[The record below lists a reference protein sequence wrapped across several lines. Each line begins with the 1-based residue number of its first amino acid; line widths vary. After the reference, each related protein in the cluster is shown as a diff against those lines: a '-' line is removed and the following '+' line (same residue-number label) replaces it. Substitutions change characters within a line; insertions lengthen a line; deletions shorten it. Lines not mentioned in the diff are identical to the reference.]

1 MGTIRHRE
9 RDAVIVGS
17 GPNGL
22 AAAWL
27 LARAGLD
34 VELVEGADTLGGG
47 LRSQELTA
55 DGSVHDICSA
65 AHPLA
70 VASPFFV
77 GLGPDDRGFDLAA
90 HGVRLLQPEVPFAHG
105 LDGSRFAVAERSLTA
120 TVARLTETSRADAR
134 AYERLLGPLVEGA
147 DGLAGTL
154 LGRLRSVPTDPAVLG
169 TLARFAVRLART
181 LPGAVSRFERDE
193 AGALLA
199 GNAAHAVL
207 PLRNP
212 AAGAVGLL
220 LTSLAHAGGWPVVQ
234 GGSQRIAD
242 AIVTDLRA
250 RGVTIRTGHWVRSLD
265 ELPTARAT
273 LLDLSPAQLLDLGGD
288 RLPTGYRTMLR
299 AYRYGPGACTVHFVT
314 DEPVPWRD
322 PDARRAGTLHLGGP
336 WAEVDRAERAVAS
349 GLHPARPFTL
359 VVQPGVVDPTRA
371 PAGRHTLWSYCH
383 VPAGS
388 PVDRS
393 AAVAAQIERFAPGF
407 RDTVVATSTRTAAR
421 LAVDNPVHVGGDVSV
436 GSTTVR
442 QTLARPVPRWDP
454 WRTPLPG
461 VWLCSAAT
469 PPGPGVHGM
478 SGVHAARSA
487 LRSLGLPPSWPHA

>member
-1 MGTIRHRE
+1 M
-9 RDAVIVGS
+9 VVGS

-22 AAAWL
+22 AAAWV

-47 LRSQELTA
+47 LRTEELTG
-55 DGSVHDICSA
+55 DGSAHDICST

-70 VASPFFV
+70 VASPFFA
-77 GLGPDDRGFDLAA
+77 GLAPDDRGFDLTA
-90 HGVRLLQPEVPFAHG
+90 HGVQLLQPEVPFAHA
-105 LDGSRFAVAERSLTA
+105 LDGGRFAVAERSLAA
-120 TVARLTETSRADAR
+120 TVDRLAVTSRADAR
-134 AYERLLGPLVEGA
+134 RYARLLGPLVAGA
-147 DGLAGTL
+147 DGLTSTL
-154 LGRLRSVPTDPAVLG
+154 LGRLRSVPADPAVLT
-169 TLARFAVRLART
+169 TLVRLGLRLART
-181 LPGAVSRFERDE
+181 VPGTVARFERDE

-207 PLRNP
+207 PLGNP

-220 LTSLAHAGGWPVVQ
+220 LTSLAHAGGWPVVA
-234 GGSQRIAD
+234 GGSQ
-242 AIVTDLRA
+242 
-250 RGVTIRTGHWVRSLD
+250 
-265 ELPTARAT
+265 
-273 LLDLSPAQLLDLGGD
+273 LLDLSPAQLLDLGSD
-288 RLPTGYRTMLR
+288 RLPAGYRTLLR

-393 AAVAAQIERFAPGF
+393 AAVTAQIERFAPGF
-407 RDTVVATSTRTAAR
+407 RDTVVATRTRTAAR
-421 LAVDNPVHVGGDVSV
+421 LAVDNPVHVGGDISV
-436 GSTTVR
+436 GSTTIR

-487 LRSLGLPPSWPHA
+487 LRSLGIPVTTSRAHARRGS